1 MAKLNKKGQGQRNL
15 RIKLAIIISI
25 LISLSCTDKQKE
37 YESPNFVFILA
48 DDLGYGE
55 LGVFGQKIIETPNID
70 QLAKEGMILTN
81 HYSGS
86 PVCAPARAVLLTG
99 LHTGNN
105 PVRGNDEWKER
116 GDVWSFEA
124 MFKNPELEGQRPMPD
139 STITVANYLKLNGYK
154 TGMVGKWGLGAPN
167 TNSIPNHKGFD
178 FFYGYNCQRQAHTLY
193 PSHLWKNKERYI
205 LNNMIVDKGALKES
219 LDPNDIESYRIYN
232 QSDYA
237 PTLMHDQA
245 LKFIDRNRDNKFFLY
260 YASPLPH
267 LPLQAPKKWVDYYRE
282 KLGEE
287 TPYIGDEGYYPN
299 QFPKATYAGMIS
311 YLDEQVG
318 EIITKLKEIGK
329 YENTIIVFTSDNG
342 PTHVAQVDI
351 DFFNSTGIFEN
362 SKKTVKGSV
371 NEGGIRVPTITT
383 WPMKIKSGTISDHPS
398 TFYDFFATVSD
409 IIGNPLSSKTD
420 GISYYPSLIGK
431 EQKAH
436 DYLYWEFPAYGGQ
449 QAIRI
454 DKWKGIKRDLLKGTS
469 NLSLYDLS
477 KDPKELNNIANNHP
491 DLVDKMEKFLIEA
504 HKKAAI
510 ETFNI
515 PVLDQ

>member
-1 MAKLNKKGQGQRNL
+1 MKIFLL
-15 RIKLAIIISI
+15 FSI
-25 LISLSCTDKQKE
+25 LSFLVSCSKKNNISSDH
-37 YESPNFVFILA
+37 PNFIFILA

-55 LGVFGQKIIETPNID
+55 LGILGQKIIETPNID
-70 QLAKEGMILTN
+70 QLAKDGMILTN

-124 MFKNPELEGQRPMPD
+124 MFKNSELEGQRPLPD
-139 STITVANYLKLNGYK
+139 STITVASYLKSNGYK

-167 TNSIPNHKGFD
+167 TNSIPNNMGFD

-193 PSHLWKNKERYI
+193 PTHLWKNKERDI
-205 LNNMIVDKGALKES
+205 LKNIVVDKGALKEG
-219 LDPNDIESYRIYN
+219 LDPNNSESYKLYN
-232 QSDYA
+232 QNDYA
-237 PTLMHDQA
+237 PTLMHNQA
-245 LKFIDRNRDNKFFLY
+245 LKFLDRNKDEKFFLY

-267 LPLQAPKKWVDYYRE
+267 LPLQAPKKWVDYYRK

-287 TPYIGDEGYYPN
+287 KPYIGDSGYYPN

-318 EIITKLKEIGK
+318 EIISKLKEIGK
-329 YENTIIVFTSDNG
+329 YENTVIIFTSDNG
-342 PTHVAQVDI
+342 PTHVDQVDI
-351 DFFNSTGIFEN
+351 DFFNSAGIFIN

-371 NEGGIRVPTITT
+371 NEGGIRVPTIVT
-383 WPMKIKSGTISDHPS
+383 WPKKIKSGTKSDHPC

-409 IIGNPLSSKTD
+409 ILGNPVYNKTD
-420 GISYYPSLIGK
+420 GLSYLPSLIGK
-431 EQKAH
+431 EQKEH

-454 DKWKGIKRDLLKGTS
+454 NQWKGIKRDLFKGSS
-469 NLSLYDLS
+469 NLKLYDLS
-477 KDPKELNNIANNHP
+477 KDPKELNDVANLYPNV
-491 DLVDKMEKFLIEA
+491 VDNMEKLLKQA
-504 HKKAAI
+504 HTKATI
-510 ETFNI
+510 KTFNI
-515 PVLDQ
+515 PVLDQR